1 MSFLMCNWGLNLSM
15 VRCLGKERGGQ
26 DMRKEKENDRPAASQ
41 LAITP
46 EFEAW
51 LEHMKRRS
59 ATRIDSAEQQ
69 KVMSC
74 RYKASASSSTT
85 ALTQQLPPSIAY
97 NKSRVA
103 VAYSNNK
110 VPVAYS
116 KSKDGNSWFE
126 QWWSGYDCSIHVIF
140 QHVAAI
146 SRWIGQA

>member
-1 MSFLMCNWGLNLSM
+1 MSFLMCNWGLNLTM
-15 VRCLGKERGGQ
+15 VRF
-26 DMRKEKENDRPAASQ
+26 RKSKGRARYRKRKRKRPPAASQ
-41 LAITP
+41 PAITP

-97 NKSRVA
+97 NKSRVT

-116 KSKDGNSWFE
+116 KSNDGNSWFE

-140 QHVAAI
+140 QPVAAI